1 MKMNILKM
9 SIIKSEREEQ
19 CDIMQ
24 ILVCFSFLYH
34 IRSKDMRNRRTR
46 EENSLSSRPEKN
58 ADLNKVFLGAQ

>member
-1 MKMNILKM
+1 M

-46 EENSLSSRPEKN
+46 EENSSSSRPEKN